1 MGRVMLIGGTG
12 TISSHTAT
20 ALSAEGHEVAMFHRH
35 IVGGLGTE
43 YRGDRNSRDALA
55 QAFSDF
61 SADIVV
67 DFCCYSIAQLQ
78 IVTTALPKTVGQ
90 YVFVSTC
97 DVFGYPLAK
106 VPIPE
111 AGPLVPTVSPY
122 AAEKLAC
129 EKMLREWSKTSQVS
143 TTIVRPTYTLGEKNL
158 ISLLDR
164 SAVDLVHRLS
174 SGLEVVLPGDG
185 SRRIH
190 PSDCVDTGRMVA
202 AVAGSQ
208 NAYGKTYTVGSVDSW
223 MTHRDYVAIIAKA
236 VGKSP
241 MLVQVDASFLF
252 DNDRIPADNLFREVT
267 GFDLA
272 FDFDQFKV
280 DFPSFGWHT
289 ELSLQVAKY
298 VRRVLT
304 TTLPLAG
311 DSIEQQ
317 VIDLWRSR

>member
-1 MGRVMLIGGTG
+1 
-12 TISSHTAT
+12 
-20 ALSAEGHEVAMFHRH
+20 MFHRH
-35 IVGGLGTE
+35 TVGGLGTE

-61 SADIVV
+61 TADIVV

-111 AGPLVPTVSPY
+111 AGPL
-122 AAEKLAC
+122 
-129 EKMLREWSKTSQVS
+129 
-143 TTIVRPTYTLGEKNL
+143 
-158 ISLLDR
+158 
-164 SAVDLVHRLS
+164 
-174 SGLEVVLPGDG
+174 
-185 SRRIH
+185 
-190 PSDCVDTGRMVA
+190 
-202 AVAGSQ
+202 
-208 NAYGKTYTVGSVDSW
+208 
-223 MTHRDYVAIIAKA
+223 
-236 VGKSP
+236 
-241 MLVQVDASFLF
+241 
-252 DNDRIPADNLFREVT
+252 
-267 GFDLA
+267 
-272 FDFDQFKV
+272 
-280 DFPSFGWHT
+280 T